1 MRHRLAN
8 IILVLSTIGLVS
20 TLVVACANDDLEQEV
35 ADLRQDIAAA
45 KEDIAAAREDIGA
58 TKEDIGA
65 AKADIE
71 AAKADTA
78 AAKEDTEAAKED
90 IEAAKGDIEAAKAQA
105 DELTTQVEMATT
117 RVVPTIAVSPAI
129 FAYPA
134 GRLRNE
140 GDVWFF
146 GSGLKP
152 GQWFTLTVEG
162 GQRTVDI
169 GILLDPGTQRQAND
183 EGAFAVTLS
192 EFRPNRHT
200 PLNEIIGQIGG
211 IFAVQLRDLDSN
223 ALLATTPWVVCGSNS
238 ENAWCP
244 AAVSTAVVP
253 SE

>member
-20 TLVVACANDDLEQEV
+20 TLFVACANDDLEQEV
-35 ADLRQDIAAA
+35 ADLR
-45 KEDIAAAREDIGA
+45 
-58 TKEDIGA
+58 
-65 AKADIE
+65 
-71 AAKADTA
+71 
-78 AAKEDTEAAKED
+78 ED
-90 IEAAKGDIEAAKAQA
+90 IEAAKVDIEAAKVDIGATKDDIEAAKDDTEAAKDDIEAVKNDIEAAKDDIEAAKDDIEAAKGQA
-105 DELTTQVEMATT
+105 DELTTQVEIATA

-140 GDVWFF
+140 GEVWFF

-162 GQRTVDI
+162 GQRMVDI
-169 GILLDPGTQRQAND
+169 GVLLDPGTQRQAND

-192 EFRPNRHT
+192 EFRPQRHT
-200 PLNEIIGQIGG
+200 PLNEVIGQVGG
-211 IFAVQLRDLDSN
+211 VFAVQLRDLDSN

-244 AAVSTAVVP
+244 AAVSTAVVA

>member
-8 IILVLSTIGLVS
+8 IILVLSTIGLVG

-35 ADLRQDIAAA
+35 ADLRVDIAAV
-45 KEDIAAAREDIGA
+45 EQ
-58 TKEDIGA
+58 
-65 AKADIE
+65 DIE
-71 AAKADTA
+71 AAKEGIE

-90 IEAAKGDIEAAKAQA
+90 IAATKEDIEAAREEIRAAREDIEAVNAQA
-105 DELTTQVEMATT
+105 EELTAQVEVATAK
-117 RVVPTIAVSPAI
+117 VVPTIAVSPAI

-146 GSGLKP
+146 GAGLKP

-162 GQRTVDI
+162 GQRMVDI
-169 GILLDPGTQRQAND
+169 GVLLDPGTQRQAND

-200 PLNEIIGQIGG
+200 PLNEVIGQIGG
-211 IFAVQLRDLDSN
+211 VFAVQLRDLDSN

-238 ENAWCP
+238 ENDWCP

>member
-20 TLVVACANDDLEQEV
+20 TLLVACANDDLKQEV
-35 ADLRQDIAAA
+35 ADLR
-45 KEDIAAAREDIGA
+45 
-58 TKEDIGA
+58 
-65 AKADIE
+65 
-71 AAKADTA
+71 
-78 AAKEDTEAAKED
+78 ED
-90 IEAAKGDIEAAKAQA
+90 IEAAKVDIEAAKVDIGATKDDIEAAKDDTEAAKDDIEAVKDDIEAAKDDIEAAKGQA
-105 DELTTQVEMATT
+105 DELTAQVEMATT
-117 RVVPTIAVSPAI
+117 KVVPTIAVSPAI

-140 GDVWFF
+140 GEVWFF

-162 GQRTVDI
+162 GQRMVDI
-169 GILLDPGTQRQAND
+169 GVLLDPGTQRQAND

-192 EFRPNRHT
+192 EFRPQRHT
-200 PLNEIIGQIGG
+200 PLNEVIGQIGG
-211 IFAVQLRDLDSN
+211 VFAIQLRDLDSN

-244 AAVSTAVVP
+244 AAVSTAVVA